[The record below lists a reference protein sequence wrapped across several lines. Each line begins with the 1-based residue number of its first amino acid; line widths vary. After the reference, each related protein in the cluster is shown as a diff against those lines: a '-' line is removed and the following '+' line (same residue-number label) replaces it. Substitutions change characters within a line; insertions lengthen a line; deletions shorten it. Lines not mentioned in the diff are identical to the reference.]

1 MKKLTPRTLALALE
15 YHLFKKDGALL
26 SRLVPA
32 KMQGMLRRRARA
44 KYLIWDARSYAEW
57 MKPHLEDRRRLYT
70 GSLTPGLLS
79 IATPVWDGTPLAFL
93 KLLAESIAV
102 QNQAGACEWLLLD
115 NGCTKTEVLAYL
127 QELAK
132 WKWVNLIRNEK
143 NEGIVGGL
151 RRCLEHASGRYLL
164 PVDSDDWL
172 YPDCL
177 QIVQDWITKSG
188 YPALLYSDEDKVI
201 GPHAVQPYFKP
212 DFDPVLLLNSAYI
225 AHLGVIDRK
234 EALEVGAYSDRKA
247 EGSPDWDCFVR
258 FYCAGHEAVH
268 IPEVIYSWRMHPEST
283 ADDAGSK
290 PYIHD
295 SQRTVLQRFLDARGL
310 NDRQQIVYSPLL
322 PGSCDWWYQRKPVA
336 PQPTT
341 LVKLTAELTDIG
353 LWRGAPVSALV
364 ARSGS
369 DDHLVC
375 LLSETVQ
382 VEREDWLWDAMALF
396 ERHQDA
402 VMIGGRI
409 ANSEGVVTD
418 GGQVLGFGSGCECPD
433 KGRPIVDPGYFTQ
446 MRKQRSV
453 SAVSSQFAVIRSSF
467 LRSCFESG
475 ELQAASLGFLGAWL
489 GVAALRAK
497 RRVIYSPLLSG
508 RSDFDWDSLVAVE
521 ERSCFLEASKNFYPD
536 CRFYPRPFGL
546 TAGTAYKLPRLRQ

>member
-32 KMQGMLRRRARA
+32 KVQGMLRRRARA
-44 KYLIWDARSYAEW
+44 KYLVWDARHYAEW
-57 MKPHLEDRRRLYT
+57 MKPHLEQRRLAYT
-70 GSLTPGLLS
+70 GSLTKGLLS

-93 KLLAESIAV
+93 RLLADSIEV
-102 QNQAGACEWLLLD
+102 QNQAGACEWLVLD

-127 QELAK
+127 RKLAK
-132 WKWVNLIRNEK
+132 RNFVKLIRNEK

-177 QIVQDWITKSG
+177 QIVQHWITKSG

-225 AHLGVIDRK
+225 AHLGVIDCQK
-234 EALEVGAYSDRKA
+234 ALELGAYSDRGA

-258 FYCAGHEAVH
+258 FYCAGYEAVH

-322 PGSCDWWYQRKPVA
+322 PGSCDWWYQRTPVA
-336 PQPTT
+336 PLPST
-341 LVKLTAELTDIG
+341 LIKLTAD
-353 LWRGAPVSALV
+353 WQRAPASDLMKHL
-364 ARSGS
+364 GS

-382 VEREDWLWDAMALF
+382 VEREDWLWDAMALL
-396 ERHQDA
+396 ERHPDA
-402 VMIGGRI
+402 VMVGGRI
-409 ANSEGVVTD
+409 SNSQGVVMD
-418 GGQVLGFGSGCECPD
+418 GGQILGFGGGCECPD
-433 KGRPIVDPGYFTQ
+433 KGRPMVDPGYFTQ

-453 SAVSSQFAVIRSSF
+453 SAVSSQFAVIRSRF
-467 LRSCFESG
+467 LRTCFESG
-475 ELQAASLGFLGAWL
+475 ELQAASLPFLGAWL
-489 GVAALRAK
+489 GVAALRRK
-497 RRVIYSPLLSG
+497 KRVIYSPLLSG
-508 RSDFDWDSLVAVE
+508 RSDFDWDSLVTQE
-521 ERSCFLEASKNFYPD
+521 ERSRFLEASKDLSPD
-536 CRFYPRPFGL
+536 QRFYPRPFGL
-546 TAGTAYKLPRLRQ
+546 TAATAYQLPRLRQ